1 MKQNTIQ
8 GSLRDSNKWS
18 FLCLKQKTDYNC
30 TTLRPSLTLNVLI
43 LPMESD
49 LLLIQTHFKTKGV
62 YNLEFTKKTNEWSVF
77 FLRTEYSCLSIFC
90 KLWRLTKSRIRKH
103 FQRAIRNQKSETQSK
118 LFFFKKKLFV
128 LWHLCMYIVCYVN
141 TLSDPVYRSNQTL
154 KFFPVPRYKGHAFV
168 LLAVVQKKIAI
179 TVTHTRLPLLN
190 HQASVL
196 HWKNLSGACL
206 WQTVRAAVWGWLM
219 WAVVEQSLW

>member
-1 MKQNTIQ
+1 MK
-8 GSLRDSNKWS
+8 
-18 FLCLKQKTDYNC
+18 NC
-30 TTLRPSLTLNVLI
+30 
-43 LPMESD
+43 
-49 LLLIQTHFKTKGV
+49 FKKYIYTV
-62 YNLEFTKKTNEWSVF
+62 
-77 FLRTEYSCLSIFC
+77 
-90 KLWRLTKSRIRKH
+90 
-103 FQRAIRNQKSETQSK
+103 SK
-118 LFFFKKKLFV
+118 LSQVKWNHLMAVTLFPKQKKKLFV
-128 LWHLCMYIVCYVN
+128 VWHLCMYIVCYVN